1 MSAHQANAT
10 LLQPR
15 SNLLPTMYACHQ
27 QLYTAPLGDAGTVQA
42 VRDQFAAQGWA
53 AKVAGG
59 KSVAITCGSRGIDR
73 IDLVIRTL
81 VELVQQAGG
90 DPFVFPAMGSH
101 GGTTGP
107 GQTAVLA
114 TLGVTEASIG
124 CPIRS
129 SLQTVTL
136 GHTDAGLPV
145 YLDQHAS
152 RADAIL
158 VVNRVKP
165 HTSFVAPVESGL
177 MKMLAIG
184 MGKADQ
190 AVTIHALGIPGL
202 RDQMPAVA
210 RVVLQKAPV
219 IGGLAILED
228 ALHQVTRIEGLA
240 PQTLEQQEQGL
251 LAECRSWQAG
261 LPVDQ
266 LDLLIVDEI
275 GKEISGTGMDS
286 KVVGRCR
293 LLDFHA
299 FAQPQIKV
307 IAVLG
312 LTAATAGNAVGIGM
326 ADITTRRVAEGVDR
340 LSTYRNGVI
349 SHSPAMAAMPVT
361 VETDAEAIRTA
372 LDYLCNPKPI
382 DQIRVIRIRN
392 TLQLANLEV
401 SQPVAQQLN
410 DHPTIRLSPHGQ
422 PMTFTP
428 EGRLWPLRNKP
439 AEGKLS

>member
-190 AVTIHALGIPGL
+190 ATAIHAYNLAGL
-202 RDQMPAVA
+202 RDHMPAVA
-210 RVVLQKAPV
+210 RVVLEKAPV

-228 ALHQVTRIEGLA
+228 AVHQICRVEGLA
-240 PQTLEQQEQGL
+240 PDQLEEGEQRL
-251 LAECRSWQAG
+251 LAECRPWQAA

-299 FAQPQIKV
+299 FPTPVIHV

-312 LTAATAGNAVGIGM
+312 LTEATHGNAVGIGM
-326 ADITTRRVAEGVDR
+326 ADITTRRVADAFDP
-340 LSTYRNGVI
+340 LSTYRN
-349 SHSPAMAAMPVT
+349 
-361 VETDAEAIRTA
+361 
-372 LDYLCNPKPI
+372 
-382 DQIRVIRIRN
+382 
-392 TLQLANLEV
+392 
-401 SQPVAQQLN
+401 
-410 DHPTIRLSPHGQ
+410 
-422 PMTFTP
+422 
-428 EGRLWPLRNKP
+428 
-439 AEGKLS
+439 